1 MKKILAVLILISFN
15 LYSLTENE
23 ASFIEASK
31 NGDTKKVKELLS
43 LGADINIQ
51 NNYSNTAL
59 IYAAREG
66 HTETVKELI
75 KAGADINIQSN
86 GDRTALIFAA
96 WEGHTETVKELI
108 KQSGRHY
115 FEY

>member
-23 ASFIEASK
+23 ASFIEAAK
-31 NGDTKKVKELLS
+31 NGDIKKVKELLA

-51 NNYSNTAL
+51 NNGGDTAL
-59 IYAAREG
+59 IWSAYYG

-75 KAGADINIQSN
+75 KAGADINIQ
-86 GDRTALIFAA
+86 DT
-96 WEGHTETVKELI
+96 
-108 KQSGRHY
+108 
-115 FEY
+115 